1 MPGNVNYQNSSYIS
15 PIVDG
20 TTETGID
27 TAASGA
33 ANYIGEVDLGAEAE
47 NAANL
52 SLLLWADVTD
62 EANATLGLYA
72 EVEGAWIQFAAFD
85 VNQANSGLVE
95 GSNGL
100 GVVKPT
106 PPTTIRITVES
117 LATDKTVDVYW
128 QYSR

>member
-1 MPGNVNYQNSSYIS
+1 MPGNVNYKNSSYIS
-15 PIVDG
+15 PITAD
-20 TTETGID
+20 TAKTGID
-27 TAASGA
+27 AAASGVD
-33 ANYIGEVDLGAEAE
+33 NYIGEVDLGSEAE

-72 EVEGAWIQFAAFD
+72 EVEDAWIQFATFD

-95 GSNGL
+95 GSMGL
-100 GVVKPT
+100 GVVNPA
-106 PPTTIRITVES
+106 PPTKIRVTVES
-117 LATDKTVDVYW
+117 LATDKEVDVYW